1 MPLKN
6 SSFSHLT
13 YRKSHILVAF
23 MMLFSLNSIAQ
34 QRSVLEK
41 KKGFREIK
49 LRANISDYD
58 FFTLASEQDLNFNME
73 FIDDTGENM
82 ITEERK
88 FENVNLKYD
97 EVDVYSV
104 NPGTDNY
111 QVIDGG
117 TIAKVFI
124 STINSHIYKI
134 TLFAESQS
142 TVIPRMFKT
151 VFGHPKFST
160 NVERGH
166 FDRYIWGGR
175 HTGLVITAVLDNEKN
190 KRIGYRIVYTDFKL
204 QNEVRNLEKVEQ
216 QKKLQE
222 IRDRY

>member
-1 MPLKN
+1 
-6 SSFSHLT
+6 
-13 YRKSHILVAF
+13 
-23 MMLFSLNSIAQ
+23 MLFSLNSVAQ

-49 LRANISDYD
+49 LRANISDYN
-58 FFTLASEQDLNFNME
+58 FMTQASDEGLRFSLE
-73 FIDDTGENM
+73 FIDDNQENI

-97 EVDVYSV
+97 EVEVYSV
-104 NPGTDNY
+104 DPGTENY

-117 TIAKVFI
+117 TIAKIFV

-134 TLFAESQS
+134 TLFAESS
-142 TVIPRMFKT
+142 SAVIPRMFKT
-151 VFGHPKFST
+151 VFGYPKFST
-160 NVERGH
+160 NVEKGH

-175 HTGLVITAVLDNEKN
+175 HTGLVVTAVLDNEKT

>member
-1 MPLKN
+1 MQFKK
-6 SSFSHLT
+6 SSFPNLIFK
-13 YRKSHILVAF
+13 KSHVLVAF
-23 MMLFSLNSIAQ
+23 IMLFSLNSIAQ

-49 LRANISDYD
+49 LRANISDYN
-58 FFTLASEQDLNFNME
+58 FMTQASDEGLRFSLE
-73 FIDDTGENM
+73 FIDNDQENI

-97 EVDVYSV
+97 EVEVYSV
-104 NPGTDNY
+104 DPGTENY

-117 TIAKVFI
+117 TIAKIFV

-134 TLFAESQS
+134 TLFAESSS

-151 VFGHPKFST
+151 VFGYPKFST
-160 NVERGH
+160 NVEKGH

-175 HTGLVITAVLDNEKN
+175 HTGLVVTAVLDNEKT

>member
-1 MPLKN
+1 MLLKN
-6 SSFSHLT
+6 SSFSDLIF
-13 YRKSHILVAF
+13 RKSHILVAF
-23 MMLFSLNSIAQ
+23 IMLFSLNSIAQ

-58 FFTLASEQDLNFNME
+58 FLTLASEQDLRFNME
-73 FIDDTGENM
+73 FIDDAQENM

-104 NPGTDNY
+104 NPGIENY

-117 TIAKVFI
+117 TLAKVFV

-151 VFGHPKFST
+151 VFGYPKFST

>member
-1 MPLKN
+1 MLLKN
-6 SSFSHLT
+6 SSFSDLIS
-13 YRKSHILVAF
+13 RKSHILVAF
-23 MMLFSLNSIAQ
+23 IMLFSLNSIAQ

-58 FFTLASEQDLNFNME
+58 FLTLASEQDLRFNIE
-73 FIDDTGENM
+73 FIDDAQENM

-104 NPGTDNY
+104 NPGIENY

-117 TIAKVFI
+117 TLAKVFV

-151 VFGHPKFST
+151 VFGYPKFST

>member
-1 MPLKN
+1 
-6 SSFSHLT
+6 
-13 YRKSHILVAF
+13 

-58 FFTLASEQDLNFNME
+58 FFTLASEQDLSFNME
-73 FIDDTGENM
+73 FIDDTRENM

-117 TIAKVFI
+117 TIAKDFI
-124 STINSHIYKI
+124 STRQ
-134 TLFAESQS
+134 FA
-142 TVIPRMFKT
+142 IIF
-151 VFGHPKFST
+151 
-160 NVERGH
+160 
-166 FDRYIWGGR
+166 
-175 HTGLVITAVLDNEKN
+175 
-190 KRIGYRIVYTDFKL
+190 
-204 QNEVRNLEKVEQ
+204 
-216 QKKLQE
+216 KKLDVLCVAA
-222 IRDRY
+222 IF